1 MARIEQINP
10 KDTTGKAK
18 DLLDNVQVKFGKT
31 PNIFKAIANSP
42 AALEGFLRLQGA
54 LAGGVLSEAFQK
66 QVSPFAFLRLMA
78 VIIVLRHIPQSE
90 KELGFRKKKPLPAWR
105 KSLSIRK
112 LR

>member
-18 DLLDNVQVKFGKT
+18 DLLDSVQVKFGKA
-31 PNIFKAIANSP
+31 PNIFKTMANSP

-54 LAGGVLSEAFQK
+54 LAGGVLSESFQK

-90 KELGFRKKKPLPAWR
+90 KELGFRKKKPLPAGR
-105 KSLSIRK
+105 ESLSIQT